1 MSPSC
6 PPFLHFFFFFFQKK
20 KCSKIKCYLTVKLYN
35 LFPYQLFPYLYS
47 ATKSAS
53 IKINK
58 IDVELLDSG
67 ST

>member
-6 PPFLHFFFFFFQKK
+6 PPFSSFLFLFFTKIFF
-20 KCSKIKCYLTVKLYN
+20 SKIKCYLTVKLYN
-35 LFPYQLFPYLYS
+35 LFPYQLFPYLHS

-53 IKINK
+53 ININK